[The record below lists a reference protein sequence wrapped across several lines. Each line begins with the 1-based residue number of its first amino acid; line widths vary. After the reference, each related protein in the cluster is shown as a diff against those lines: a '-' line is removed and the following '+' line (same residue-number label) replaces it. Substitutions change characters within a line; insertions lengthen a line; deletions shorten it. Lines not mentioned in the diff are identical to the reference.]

1 VYFSLFAFFPVYS
14 WLKLLILL
22 KPSTDHTP
30 QSADASCLD
39 EEEGGLPS
47 PPMDE
52 AALFTTPCI
61 SMRLSE
67 VRGIELSVLFL
78 TSFSI
83 GTVILTNLDPI
94 LVLEICYCFEVLRWH
109 G

>member
-1 VYFSLFAFFPVYS
+1 VYFSLFFPVYS
-14 WLKLLILL
+14 WLKLLIFLL
-22 KPSTDHTP
+22 KQSTDHTP

-39 EEEGGLPS
+39 EEGGLPS
-47 PPMDE
+47 LPMDE

-94 LVLEICYCFEVLRWH
+94 LVLEICSCFEVLR
-109 G
+109 